1 MTNEQREQAAQI
13 LHPETTAQSMAGYLL
28 NGKSGDSW
36 SRAVNDACL
45 MGAEALRNGT
55 KAIEILKNVDWVG
68 SGAKGMIQ
76 DAIELLKGAG
86 NDKG

>member
-1 MTNEQREQAAQI
+1 MTNEEAALI
-13 LHPETTAQSMAGYLL
+13 LHPDTTISTLGKWDNSSYEPRIGLL
-28 NGKSGDSW
+28 EE
-36 SRAVNDACL
+36 ACRI
-45 MGAEALRNGT
+45 GAEALRNGT

-76 DAIELLKGAG
+76 DAIELLEGEG